1 MARLQTDQN
10 AAPHAVT
17 GNTVGQVR
25 QSVVVVAV
33 VVRVLG
39 ADGDVSD
46 VEENAECAEDDEQ
59 YSDDS

>member
-1 MARLQTDQN
+1 MVRLQTDQN

-25 QSVVVVAV
+25 QSVVVVA
-33 VVRVLG
+33 